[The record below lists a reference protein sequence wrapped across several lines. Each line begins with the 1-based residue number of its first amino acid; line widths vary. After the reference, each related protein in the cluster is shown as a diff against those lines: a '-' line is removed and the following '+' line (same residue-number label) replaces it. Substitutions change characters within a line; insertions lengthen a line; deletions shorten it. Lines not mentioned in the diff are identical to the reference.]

1 MESVPPSSIGSCC
14 MAMDLL
20 IYVWYAHG
28 SRWFPY
34 SMWWFWKSFVSQLGG
49 LQLVKWSGNQRL
61 YPPDPPALR
70 YTCTGLPPFAPS
82 SVSCHAKPR
91 DFFFTRSVSHP
102 TQPKT
107 TVFFKG
113 LIGHLLLENWLVVW
127 NMNFIFPYIG
137 NNNPIWLIF
146 FRGVETTN
154 QVGKSLLG
162 SCWIAVHAVVPWV
175 GILGCRLFV

>member
-34 SMWWFWKSFVSQLGG
+34 SMWWFWKVLLVNLEGCNWWSEVETSGCIHQIPRPWGTLALACRPLLQVVSPAMRSPEIFSSPGR
-49 LQLVKWSGNQRL
+49 WATQRSL
-61 YPPDPPALR
+61 
-70 YTCTGLPPFAPS
+70 
-82 SVSCHAKPR
+82 KPR
-91 DFFFTRSVSHP
+91 F
-102 TQPKT
+102 
-107 TVFFKG
+107 FFKG

-127 NMNFIFPYIG
+127 SMNFIFPYIG